1 MSVKERVMRQLE
13 KLDESQLLEL
23 ERQLDDLREKRI
35 DRQLKAL
42 RAVAGTISDPEDVA
56 PLEEATKR
64 QPFFGS
70 RELNL
75 EP

>member
-1 MSVKERVMRQLE
+1 VMRQLE

-42 RAVAGTISDPEDVA
+42 RAVSGTISDPEDVA
-56 PLEEATKR
+56 ALEEATKR